1 MRIIKVFLFAT
12 VLSLTLGELARFSI
26 GQISGAFNLVDILAF
41 TTFALWLLVS
51 FLGKKKIYLPPGF
64 LILIIFWF
72 AAFVSLVNALKFFP
86 LGEVLA
92 GSLFLLR
99 FIVYSSI
106 YLIVYNTISKKE
118 VTFWINTLIATGIVV
133 ALVGILQI
141 IFVSDLSFLN
151 AYGWDPHIRRL
162 ASTFLDPNF
171 VGGFLVL
178 VLILL
183 LSKIIFEK
191 KTNYI
196 DWGLAVI
203 LLASVALTFSRSSYL
218 MLASCLFLIGTLK
231 SRKIY
236 LSLLVFLILV
246 VVFVPKARERIIGA
260 VNIDVTAQARIES
273 WQNALAI
280 TGDHLFL
287 GVGFDTFRF
296 AQADYGFFEY
306 NLPGGGHSGSGSDS
320 SLLTVLATSGIL
332 GFVIFLTAFGGIIV
346 KSFTRRKSFLGFC
359 TFVSFVAIIIH
370 SQFVNSLLFPLV
382 MVWLWFLA
390 GLTFLEIRD
399 EKS

>member
-1 MRIIKVFLFAT
+1 MRLLKILLFAT

-26 GQISGAFNLVDILAF
+26 GQISGAFNLVDIFAL
-41 TTFALWLLVS
+41 TTFILWLLVS

-64 LILIIFWF
+64 FIIIIFWF
-72 AAFVSLVNALKFFP
+72 TAFVSLVNALKFFP
-86 LGEVLA
+86 AGEVLA
-92 GSLFLLR
+92 GSLFPLR
-99 FIVYSSI
+99 FIIYSSI

-118 VTFWINTLIATGIVV
+118 IGFWVNTLVVTGVLV
-133 ALVGILQI
+133 AVFGILQI

-151 AYGWDPHIRRL
+151 AYGWDSHIRRL
-162 ASTFLDPNF
+162 VSSFLDPNF
-171 VGGFLVL
+171 VGGFLIL
-178 VLILL
+178 TLILL

-196 DWGLAVI
+196 NWGLAFI
-203 LLASVALTFSRSSYL
+203 LLVSIALTFSRSSYL
-218 MLASCLFLIGTLK
+218 MLLSSLFLIGVLK
-231 SRKIY
+231 SRKIF

-246 VVFVPKARERIIGA
+246 VVFVPKMRERIIGA

-273 WQNALAI
+273 WQNALTI

-287 GVGFDTFRF
+287 GVGFNTFRF
-296 AQADYGFFEY
+296 AQADYGFFKY
-306 NLPGGGHSGSGSDS
+306 NLPEGGHSGAGSDS
-320 SLLTVLATSGIL
+320 SLLTVLATCGVL
-332 GFVIFLTAFGGIIV
+332 GFTIFLIAFGEIIL
-346 KSFTRRKSFLGFC
+346 KSFARRKSFLGFC

-390 GLTFLEIRD
+390 GLAFARD
-399 EKS
+399 KK